1 MSKLKIQIG
10 VEAKGTLPVR
20 LTPIDQVLPDLP
32 DGIESLIAGLVLMAD
47 GKDIQPG
54 DGELDLP
61 LNDQL
66 KKIIG
71 LSPDLAK
78 LLPKDANAF
87 IKVQL
92 I

>member
-20 LTPIDQVLPDLP
+20 LTPIDQVVDLP

>member
-20 LTPIDQVLPDLP
+20 LTPIDQVVDLP
-32 DGIESLIAGLVLMAD
+32 DGIEQLIAGLVLAAD
-47 GKDIQPG
+47 GKDFQPG

-61 LNDQL
+61 LTGKL
-66 KKIIG
+66 KELIG

-87 IKVQL
+87 IKVKL
-92 I
+92 V